1 LHDSITAER
10 QGVPA
15 LGVMTMRFVSA
26 AEMMCR
32 VLGMP
37 DYKFAVIGHP
47 ISNASEEQL
56 AEYARVTAEQARR
69 LLLRT

>member
-1 LHDSITAER
+1 
-10 QGVPA
+10 
-15 LGVMTMRFVSA
+15 MTERFVSA

-47 ISNASEEQL
+47 ISNASDEQL
-56 AEYARVTAEQARR
+56 AAYARVTVERAQH
-69 LLLRT
+69 LLLQT

>member
-1 LHDSITAER
+1 
-10 QGVPA
+10 
-15 LGVMTMRFVSA
+15 MTERFVSA

-47 ISNASEEQL
+47 ISIASEEQL
-56 AEYARVTAEQARR
+56 AGYARATLEQARR
-69 LLLRT
+69 LLLRG

>member
-1 LHDSITAER
+1 
-10 QGVPA
+10 
-15 LGVMTMRFVSA
+15 MTERFVSA

-37 DYKFAVIGHP
+37 GYKFAVIGHP

-56 AEYARVTAEQARR
+56 AAYARVTAEQARG
-69 LLLRT
+69 LLLRG